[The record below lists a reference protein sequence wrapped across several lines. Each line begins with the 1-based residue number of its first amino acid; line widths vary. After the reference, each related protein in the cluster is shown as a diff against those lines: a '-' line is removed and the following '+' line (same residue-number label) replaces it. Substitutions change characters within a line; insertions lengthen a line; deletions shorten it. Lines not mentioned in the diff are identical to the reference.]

1 MDLLRELLFEFG
13 WVIPV
18 LIVGSIIWSVI
29 KGRKRAK
36 EMRKAGAS
44 LNLREAS
51 KSDKQVLEDRIDQ
64 SRLFFEGSSWPKT
77 VLVGDVNGVQVTLAD
92 YNFSTPVTKRKTKT
106 TLLTIQTNSLSLPPF
121 TLMPSGWLIDSLSSL
136 VGYRDIN
143 FDSHPQFSKQ
153 YLLRAFDEDDQG
165 NEFSRNEEPS
175 SSAFKASKIKPLVR
189 DLFIHELLDLLET
202 NSGVSLEGRGDQF
215 ILRRFTSQRVPAN
228 ELTAFVELGVKILS
242 LYQEVA
248 RSFRSDDFDY
258 LSPMS
263 LIVPSGFVCLLW
275 SIWWLSQRNENGIRR
290 YRQSKSNLVFL
301 FLPGLINLAAFY
313 SLALHMYLFLDD
325 WPDIGTEGFSDALY
339 VHYALMT
346 YPFVIS
352 FFFPLILF
360 GPLWIIFYLIKPIR
374 PGWIRW
380 PPSDILR
387 CIHSAYPACPI
398 RFPLLV
404 LGLRPQTND

>member
-18 LIVGSIIWSVI
+18 LVVGSIIWSVI

-36 EMRKAGAS
+36 EMREAGAS

-51 KSDKQVLEDRIDQ
+51 KSDKQALEDHIDQ
-64 SRLFFEGSSWPKT
+64 SRLFSDGSSWPKT

-153 YLLRAFDEDDQG
+153 YLLRAFDEDDLG
-165 NEFSRNEEPS
+165 NEFSLYEEPS
-175 SSAFKASKIKPLVR
+175 SSALKESKTDQPIVR
-189 DLFIHELLDLLET
+189 DLFTNELLDLLET

-242 LYQEVA
+242 L
-248 RSFRSDDFDY
+248 
-258 LSPMS
+258 LS
-263 LIVPSGFVCLLW
+263 
-275 SIWWLSQRNENGIRR
+275 
-290 YRQSKSNLVFL
+290 K
-301 FLPGLINLAAFY
+301 
-313 SLALHMYLFLDD
+313 
-325 WPDIGTEGFSDALY
+325 
-339 VHYALMT
+339 
-346 YPFVIS
+346 
-352 FFFPLILF
+352 
-360 GPLWIIFYLIKPIR
+360 K
-374 PGWIRW
+374 
-380 PPSDILR
+380 
-387 CIHSAYPACPI
+387 
-398 RFPLLV
+398 
-404 LGLRPQTND
+404 